1 MAMRLGGRHIH
12 FLGIG
17 GIGTSALAAM
27 ALESGAEVS
36 GCDIKTNPLTD
47 QLAARGCRIH
57 IGHDPAHLAGVELV
71 VRSSAV
77 PESNVEVQAA
87 LARHI
92 PVITRARM
100 LARMVSDRRLV
111 AVAGAHGKTTTT
123 WMLSKLLLEARHDPC
138 VMVGG
143 VVDELGGNYHLGSGS
158 CFVVEVDESDGSLLE
173 FRPDFSIVTNLDLD
187 HVDHYPDLG
196 AMQEV
201 FRRYVARTRPGGC
214 VIMCADSLPALG
226 ALDGWAGRLVTY
238 GFAESADFQA
248 TRVRHEAFGST
259 FDVRRPHDTIT
270 DLHLNLPGRHN
281 VQNALAAVALASVL
295 GLDDGVLRRAL
306 STLGG
311 VRRRLEVKGTAG
323 GITVLDDYGHHP
335 TEIRALI
342 PAARRIA
349 AGRLIGVFQPH
360 RYTRT
365 AGLADRFGD
374 CFDGLDLLVLVPIYS
389 AGEEPIEG
397 VSSRLIHQAV
407 EAHGSPPCVC
417 LDGLDAAHSF
427 LVDHL
432 EPGDTVLTIG
442 AGDVYRLG
450 ERLLEDLEEREG
462 KA

>member
-1 MAMRLGGRHIH
+1 MVMRLGGRHIH

-27 ALESGAEVS
+27 ALESGAIVS
-36 GCDIKTNPLTD
+36 GCDIKGGPMAD
-47 QLAARGCRIH
+47 RLAARGCRIQ
-57 IGHDPAHLAGVELV
+57 IGHDPVHLEGVELV

-77 PESNVEVQAA
+77 PESNPEVQAA

-100 LARMVSDRRLV
+100 LARMVADRRLV
-111 AVAGAHGKTTTT
+111 AVSGTHGKTTTT
-123 WMLSKLLLEARHDPC
+123 WMLAKLLLEARHDPS

-143 VVDELGGNYHLGSGS
+143 VVDELGGNYRLGSGS

-187 HVDHYPDLG
+187 HVDHYPDL
-196 AMQEV
+196 AAVQAV
-201 FRRYVARTRPGGC
+201 FRRYVARTRSGGC

-226 ALDGWAGRLVTY
+226 ALDGWTGHLITY
-238 GFAESADFQA
+238 GFAETADFQA
-248 TRVRHEAFGST
+248 VNLRLEPEAST
-259 FDVRRPHDTIT
+259 FDVRRPDGSLP
-270 DLHLNLPGRHN
+270 DLRLALPGKHN
-281 VQNALAAVALASVL
+281 VQNALAAVALAWTL
-295 GLDDGVLRRAL
+295 GLDDAVVRRAL
-306 STLGG
+306 DSLSG
-311 VRRRLEVKGTAG
+311 VRRRLEVKGIVAG
-323 GITVLDDYGHHP
+323 VKVLDDYGHHP

-342 PAARRIA
+342 PSARRLTS
-349 AGRLIGVFQPH
+349 GRLVAVFQPH

-365 AGLADRFGD
+365 ASLAAEFGG
-374 CFDGLDLLVLVPIYS
+374 CFEGLDLLVILPIYS

-397 VSSRLIHQAV
+397 VTSELIARAV

-417 LDGLDAAHSF
+417 HDDFDSARSF
-427 LVDHL
+427 LIGQL
-432 EPGDTVLTIG
+432 QPGDSLLTIG

-450 ERLLEDLEEREG
+450 EQLLADLGRQEG